1 LSNNGG
7 RDIPGFLAAINAN
20 RGALGIR
27 HGRAAAP
34 VAANIHARK
43 VHHTG
48 YIFSTLHV
56 GSCWLHSRNPMDTV
70 HESLAIGSASVG
82 AATAFV
88 TSSASSAHDS
98 SNAEAHIM
106 PGMSK
111 YDFVKIRVHLGS
123 HYYVLSRFL
132 VSRMLQVFS
141 CLLLWR
147 K

>member
-1 LSNNGG
+1 MSNNGG
-7 RDIPGFLAAINAN
+7 RYIPRFLAAINAN

-27 HGRAAAP
+27 HGRAALP
-34 VAANIHARK
+34 GAANIHARK

-48 YIFSTLHV
+48 YIFSTQHD
-56 GSCWLHSRNPMDTV
+56 GCCWLHSRNPMDTV

-82 AATAFV
+82 AATAFA

-141 CLLLWR
+141 CLLL
-147 K
+147 